1 MSRVLEIHEIQFDG
15 DHLLV
20 TALVDDAV
28 LVRGQTLLDP
38 PEWGPALCRGSM
50 LMDSETLIPSTDSE
64 LCALVG
70 SRIDDWAPIDWD
82 GDYE

>member
-50 LMDSETLIPSTDSE
+50 LMDSSEVMPATDSE